1 MNTTLLHRRRIERLA
16 QLLDEAEGARRHHTR
31 SPLDD
36 DLNDLVDVGHRLMD
50 IHPQVEMRES
60 ARRDIRAV
68 IMAAAERDGIG
79 VTAKTTADPAIG
91 RARVGAIADTPGGR
105 RPFAR
110 RVRARGAVLVGLAVG
125 TLAVSGIAAASG
137 TAMPGDALY
146 GLKRSQETAQLQLS
160 GSPASK
166 GQLYLDFAGKR
177 LAEAQSDT
185 GDPNGLNQLINQM
198 DSDTLQ
204 GARLLFAAALA
215 SHDKAALQTVAD
227 FYTRQKDQLGQLR
240 TQLRRGNADVC
251 PGAEVRQRPGS
262 GQLPVAADQR
272 GTRLPDGG
280 PERHATSGDRPSNL
294 AARLRVRV
302 ADSAPTTP
310 RRHRP
315 AMPRARPTGRQRASP
330 TRRRRS
336 VDAGEGRCRSGL
348 VGAADRP
355 AAACSTRSSTR
366 WVACSAERTQPLSIA
381 DHEGG

>member
-31 SPLDD
+31 SALDD

-68 IMAAAERDGIG
+68 IMAAAQRDGIG

-185 GDPNGLNQLINQM
+185 GDPNGLIQLVNQM

-227 FYTRQKDQLGQLR
+227 FYSHQKDQLGQLR
-240 TQLRRGNADVC
+240 SQLR
-251 PGAEVRQRPGS
+251 PGTAVFSKVLSYDNDLDLINDPM
-262 GQLPVAADQR
+262 AADRR
-272 GTRLPDGG
+272 GTGLPDGG
-280 PERHATSGDRPSNL
+280 PGSGRQVGTQCRTVRLGGGRGQRCGYGRRLDRTDWP
-294 AARLRVRV
+294 RL
-302 ADSAPTTP
+302 D
-310 RRHRP
+310 
-315 AMPRARPTGRQRASP
+315 RARRVVNGPARHDRCGVHASGGRG
-330 TRRRRS
+330 RRR
-336 VDAGEGRCRSGL
+336 L
-348 VGAADRP
+348 VGAETDQRRRARRDP
-355 AAACSTRSSTR
+355 ARAGWPAR
-366 WVACSAERTQPLSIA
+366 LSR
-381 DHEGG
+381 HNS

>member
-31 SPLDD
+31 SALDD
-36 DLNDLVDVGHRLMD
+36 DLSDLVDVGHRLMD

-91 RARVGAIADTPGGR
+91 RARVGGTTATPAGR

-146 GLKRSQETAQLQLS
+146 GLKRSQEAAQLQLS

-227 FYTRQKDQLGQLR
+227 FYARQKDQLGQLR
-240 TQLRRGNADVC
+240 SQLRPDTAVYSKVLSYDNDLDLVNYRWHQIDAALACPTVVQTPADKWGPNVEPCGSAAGVGNGVGTGGASTPPTGHASSA
-251 PGAEVRQRPGS
+251 PGGSSTGKPDTTNAASTPAEVG
-262 GQLPVAADQR
+262 A
-272 GTRLPDGG
+272 
-280 PERHATSGDRPSNL
+280 
-294 AARLRVRV
+294 
-302 ADSAPTTP
+302 
-310 RRHRP
+310 
-315 AMPRARPTGRQRASP
+315 
-330 TRRRRS
+330 
-336 VDAGEGRCRSGL
+336 
-348 VGAADRP
+348 GAASLVP
-355 AAACSTRSSTR
+355 KQTN
-366 WVACSAERTQPLSIA
+366 
-381 DHEGG
+381 GGVLDEIQHALGGLLG

>member
-31 SPLDD
+31 SALDD

-68 IMAAAERDGIG
+68 IMAAAQRDGIG

-91 RARVGAIADTPGGR
+91 RARVGAITATPGGR

-185 GDPNGLNQLINQM
+185 GDPNGLIQLINQM

-227 FYTRQKDQLGQLR
+227 FYSHQKDQLGQLR
-240 TQLRRGNADVC
+240 SQLPPGTTVFSKVLSYDNDLDLIQIRWQQIDAAMACPTVVQAPADKWGPRVEPC
-251 PGAEVRQRPGS
+251 ASAAGAGKGVGTGDASTVPTGHASTAPGGSSTGQPGTTGAASTPAEVGA
-262 GQLPVAADQR
+262 GAAS
-272 GTRLPDGG
+272 LVP
-280 PERHATSGDRPSNL
+280 RHANGGVLDEI
-294 AARLRVRV
+294 
-302 ADSAPTTP
+302 
-310 RRHRP
+310 
-315 AMPRARPTGRQRASP
+315 QRAL
-330 TRRRRS
+330 
-336 VDAGEGRCRSGL
+336 GGL
-348 VGAADRP
+348 LG
-355 AAACSTRSSTR
+355 
-366 WVACSAERTQPLSIA
+366 
-381 DHEGG
+381 

>member
-1 MNTTLLHRRRIERLA
+1 VNTTLLHRPRIERLA

-31 SPLDD
+31 SALDD

-68 IMAAAERDGIG
+68 IMAAAQRDGIG

-91 RARVGAIADTPGGR
+91 RARVGGITATPAGR

-146 GLKRSQETAQLQLS
+146 GLKRSQEAAQLQLS

-185 GDPNGLNQLINQM
+185 GDPNGLNQLIGQM

-227 FYTRQKDQLGQLR
+227 FYAHQKDQLGQLR
-240 TQLRRGNADVC
+240 SQLRPGTAVYSRVLGYDNDLDLVNYRWHQIDAALACPTVVQTPADKWGPNVEPCGSAAGAGNGVSTGDASTPPTGHASTG
-251 PGAEVRQRPGS
+251 PGGSS
-262 GQLPVAADQR
+262 GQAD
-272 GTRLPDGG
+272 
-280 PERHATSGDRPSNL
+280 
-294 AARLRVRV
+294 
-302 ADSAPTTP
+302 TTGAST
-310 RRHRP
+310 P
-315 AMPRARPTGRQRASP
+315 AEIGA
-330 TRRRRS
+330 
-336 VDAGEGRCRSGL
+336 
-348 VGAADRP
+348 GAASLVPRQ
-355 AAACSTRSSTR
+355 TN
-366 WVACSAERTQPLSIA
+366 
-381 DHEGG
+381 GGVLNEIQHALGGLFG

>member
-36 DLNDLVDVGHRLMD
+36 DLNDLVDVGHRLID

-91 RARVGAIADTPGGR
+91 RARVGAITATSAGR

-160 GSPASK
+160 GSSAGK
-166 GQLYLDFAGKR
+166 GQLYLAFAGKR

-185 GDPNGLNQLINQM
+185 GDSNGLNQLITEM
-198 DSDTLQ
+198 STDTLQ
-204 GARLLFAAALA
+204 GAQLLFGAALA
-215 SHDKAALQTVAD
+215 SHDTAALDTVTG
-227 FYTRQKDQLGQLR
+227 FYTHQKRQLGLLM
-240 TQLRRGNADVC
+240 TQLRRGTDAYSKLLRYDTDLDMISRRSGEINAALAC
-251 PGAEVRQRPGS
+251 PTVVPTKADRWGPGVQACGSSPSAGAGNGASPPPTGPASAAPSGSSTGNNDATNGASTPAKIGAGAASLVPRQ
-262 GQLPVAADQR
+262 
-272 GTRLPDGG
+272 
-280 PERHATSGDRPSNL
+280 TSGGVLNQIQHAL
-294 AARLRVRV
+294 
-302 ADSAPTTP
+302 
-310 RRHRP
+310 
-315 AMPRARPTGRQRASP
+315 G
-330 TRRRRS
+330 
-336 VDAGEGRCRSGL
+336 GL
-348 VGAADRP
+348 LG
-355 AAACSTRSSTR
+355 
-366 WVACSAERTQPLSIA
+366 
-381 DHEGG
+381 

>member
-1 MNTTLLHRRRIERLA
+1 VNTTLLHRRRIERLA

-68 IMAAAERDGIG
+68 IMAAAQRDGIG

-91 RARVGAIADTPGGR
+91 RARVGAVANTPGGR

-160 GSPASK
+160 GSRASK

-177 LAEAQSDT
+177 LAEAQTDT
-185 GDPNGLNQLINQM
+185 GDPNGLTQLINQM

-227 FYTRQKDQLGQLR
+227 FYSRQKDQLSQLR
-240 TQLRRGNADVC
+240 SELRPETPTYVLVLRYDNELDLVNYRWQQINAALDC
-251 PGAEVRQRPGS
+251 PTVVQSEPDNWGPTVEPCGSAAGAGGGVGAGDPSTPPTGYAS
-262 GQLPVAADQR
+262 AA
-272 GTRLPDGG
+272 PDGSSAG
-280 PERHATSGDRPSNL
+280 KPDTTKTASTPSEVGAGAASLVPRQTSGGVLDEIQHAL
-294 AARLRVRV
+294 
-302 ADSAPTTP
+302 
-310 RRHRP
+310 
-315 AMPRARPTGRQRASP
+315 G
-330 TRRRRS
+330 
-336 VDAGEGRCRSGL
+336 GL
-348 VGAADRP
+348 LG
-355 AAACSTRSSTR
+355 
-366 WVACSAERTQPLSIA
+366 
-381 DHEGG
+381 

>member
-1 MNTTLLHRRRIERLA
+1 VNTSLLHRRRVERLA

-36 DLNDLVDVGHRLMD
+36 DLNDLVDVGHRLMA
-50 IHPQVEMRES
+50 IHPRVEMRES

-68 IMAAAERDGIG
+68 IMAEAERDGIG
-79 VTAKTTADPAIG
+79 VTAENGADPAIG
-91 RARVGAIADTPGGR
+91 RARVGVIATTPGGR

-160 GSPASK
+160 GSAAGK

-185 GDPNGLNQLINQM
+185 DDPTGLSQLISQM

-215 SHDKAALQTVAD
+215 SHDKAALQSVAA
-227 FYTRQKDQLGQLR
+227 FYTRQRDQLGQLKA
-240 TQLRRGNADVC
+240 QLRPGTPAYLMVLNYYTELDLVNLRWQQINAALDCATVVQTTADKWGPNVERCASATDAGNGV
-251 PGAEVRQRPGS
+251 G
-262 GQLPVAADQR
+262 
-272 GTRLPDGG
+272 PDGAATPSPG
-280 PERHATSGDRPSNL
+280 NTSGAPGGSSSSKSATNG
-294 AARLRVRV
+294 ASTPAR
-302 ADSAPTTP
+302 
-310 RRHRP
+310 
-315 AMPRARPTGRQRASP
+315 
-330 TRRRRS
+330 
-336 VDAGEGRCRSGL
+336 
-348 VGAADRP
+348 VGAG
-355 AAACSTRSSTR
+355 AASLVPEQTN
-366 WVACSAERTQPLSIA
+366 
-381 DHEGG
+381 GGVLDEIQHALGGLLG

>member
-68 IMAAAERDGIG
+68 IMAAAQRDGIG
-79 VTAKTTADPAIG
+79 ITAKTTADPAIG
-91 RARVGAIADTPGGR
+91 RARVGAIADAPVAR

-146 GLKRSQETAQLQLS
+146 GLKRSQEAAQLQLS

-204 GARLLFAAALA
+204 GARLLFSAALA

-240 TQLRRGNADVC
+240 AQLRPDTPTYLMALKYDNDLDLVNYRWRQINAALDCPTVVQTAGDKWGPNVEPC
-251 PGAEVRQRPGS
+251 GSAAGAGSGVGAGSSSTPPSGHASSAPGASSTGKPDTTAASTPAEVGA
-262 GQLPVAADQR
+262 GAASLVPKQ
-272 GTRLPDGG
+272 
-280 PERHATSGDRPSNL
+280 TSGGVLNEIQHAL
-294 AARLRVRV
+294 
-302 ADSAPTTP
+302 
-310 RRHRP
+310 
-315 AMPRARPTGRQRASP
+315 G
-330 TRRRRS
+330 
-336 VDAGEGRCRSGL
+336 GL
-348 VGAADRP
+348 LG
-355 AAACSTRSSTR
+355 
-366 WVACSAERTQPLSIA
+366 
-381 DHEGG
+381 